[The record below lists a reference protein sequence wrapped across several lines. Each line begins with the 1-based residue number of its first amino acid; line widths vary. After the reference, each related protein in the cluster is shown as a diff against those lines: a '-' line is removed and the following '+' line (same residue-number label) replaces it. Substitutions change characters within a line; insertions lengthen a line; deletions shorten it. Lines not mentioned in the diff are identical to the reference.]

1 MSDNFIKQPFGL
13 NIKVPEK
20 TLKQLEKTAQ
30 GSVGGIFEPLFEFI
44 SDNQNVFS
52 GDVARQ
58 IEKYNALQYNIG
70 ATLRAQSTN
79 GGFNIQG

>member
-58 IEKYNALQYNIG
+58 IEKYNALQYNIS